1 MTTTSPLGTFF
12 LALGLSMGAVIS
24 PGPVTAAII
33 NEAPRRGWQVGPL
46 VAFGHTSLEFGMI
59 SLISLGLSSNLMNQA
74 LNDTIAIGGGIVL
87 IGMGLMYLAGLQRK
101 SFQLNQAKQ
110 SPSVKTPMAMFALGV
125 VTTVTNPFWFT
136 WWLTVAAGF
145 LSQTDTT
152 SLLGVSAFYLGHI
165 SADFAW
171 DTFLSLSA
179 SYGKRWL
186 SERLYRWLIFFM
198 ACFMMYL
205 GGVFLLKGIR

>member
-1 MTTTSPLGTFF
+1 
-12 LALGLSMGAVIS
+12 
-24 PGPVTAAII
+24 
-33 NEAPRRGWQVGPL
+33 
-46 VAFGHTSLEFGMI
+46 MI
-59 SLISLGLSSNLMNQA
+59 SLIGLGLASDLMSQA
-74 LNDTIAIGGGIVL
+74 LNDAIAIVGGIVL
-87 IGMGLMYLAGLQRK
+87 IGMGMMYLVRLQRI
-101 SFQLNQAKQ
+101 SFQLNQAAQ
-110 SPSVKTPMAMFALGV
+110 GPSMKTPLAMFGLGV

-145 LSQTDTT
+145 LSQTETT

-186 SERLYRWLIFFM
+186 SERLYRWLIFLT

-205 GGVFLLKGIR
+205 GGVFLLNGIH